1 MVEQMEDECPEDFE
15 ETKEYQLTVAIGMLD
30 EWMMDIDV
38 GDAIEDFPRV
48 PLMRFIIG
56 TLSQLLPTWRKSLH
70 YDLRVEQIGSEKAF
84 IEMMAELTG
93 LKLEEE

>member
-1 MVEQMEDECPEDFE
+1 MEDGIPEDFE
-15 ETKEYQLTVAIGMLD
+15 ETKEYQLTVAVGILD
-30 EWMMDIDV
+30 KWMMDIDV

-70 YDLRVEQIGSEKAF
+70 YDLRVEQIGSDKAF

-93 LKLEEE
+93 IKLEEE